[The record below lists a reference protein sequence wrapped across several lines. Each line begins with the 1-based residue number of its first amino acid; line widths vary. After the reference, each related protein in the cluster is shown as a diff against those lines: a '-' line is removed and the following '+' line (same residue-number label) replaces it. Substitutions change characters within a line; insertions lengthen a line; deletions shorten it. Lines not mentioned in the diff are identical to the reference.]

1 MEYLITP
8 VLLQSLGHHL
18 GGWRQV
24 GQPLPSHRTCWAS
37 PCLVLICY
45 WVSRCHCWGKQ
56 DLANGQ
62 ADQLNSNYLWSH
74 LAEGWLKTCS
84 FLYLPSQ
91 VVAIYTGVGI
101 ISTLSQVGPRRM
113 ISLIA
118 VITVIITPVIVYLR
132 CSILQSAKH
141 MIFIFLFNFL
151 TSAMR

>member
-45 WVSRCHCWGKQ
+45 WVSTCHCWGKQ

-74 LAEGWLKTCS
+74 LAKGWLKTCS
-84 FLYLPSQ
+84 FPVSPVSSGGHLQWGGDNLHHESGGSSKNDKPDSYNNSNNNTSHRVL
-91 VVAIYTGVGI
+91 T
-101 ISTLSQVGPRRM
+101 M
-113 ISLIA
+113 FH
-118 VITVIITPVIVYLR
+118 TPK
-132 CSILQSAKH
+132 C
-141 MIFIFLFNFL
+141 
-151 TSAMR
+151 